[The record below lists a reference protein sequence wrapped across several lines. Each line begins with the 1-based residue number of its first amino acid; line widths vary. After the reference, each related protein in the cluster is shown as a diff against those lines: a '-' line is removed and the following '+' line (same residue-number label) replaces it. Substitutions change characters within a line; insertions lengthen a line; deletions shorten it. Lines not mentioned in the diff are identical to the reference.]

1 MRKNEEPMSVGR
13 SRSRFQMMRR
23 LLKCLLGFLVP
34 ALVVVIALPG
44 FTAAPWRVG
53 TDPTYAPFEMQ
64 EPNSGALK
72 GFDIELI
79 NAIARR
85 SGHRVVFT
93 PLPFDGLIPALQA
106 RSLDLAISAM
116 TITASRAETVDFSRP
131 YFAAGLGIVV
141 REDTDNINT
150 LRDLQGRKI
159 AVQIG
164 SVGAKAM
171 AAVPGA
177 RLSTFDSAPLALQEL
192 INGNVDAYVND
203 LPATLYAINTVGLRG
218 IRIAGKPLTQDYY
231 GVAFPKDSP
240 LRQPVNRALDQLIAD
255 GSYARLYKR
264 WFGKLPPPLPT
275 RAPVLVSRDQ
285 QAGLDLSQ
293 LLSNL
298 GHGALITLS
307 LSSSAFALGLLAAA
321 ALAAGLLCRQTLVRR
336 SCRLYVEFFRGT
348 PLLVQLFMIYFGLPA
363 LSQSLGHAIS
373 FNRFA
378 AAVVA
383 LSLNAAAY
391 LAETLRSGIVSIN
404 RGQWEAARALGL
416 GPLATLRFVIVP
428 QMLQLVL
435 PSLANA
441 CITLTKDTSLAAVI
455 GFEELFREGQ
465 LLVATS
471 YRAFEVYLAV
481 ALIYLLLTA
490 LISLLFRRWEAQLAQ
505 PA

>member
-1 MRKNEEPMSVGR
+1 MPIRSSSRRKAER
-13 SRSRFQMMRR
+13 RRHLLLR
-23 LLKCLLGFLVP
+23 LLVPVLVL
-34 ALVVVIALPG
+34 ALALPG
-44 FTAAPWRVG
+44 LAASPWRVG

-64 EPNSGALK
+64 ESKSGELK

-79 NAIARR
+79 KAIARR

-93 PLPFDGLIPALQA
+93 ALPFDGLIPALQA
-106 RSLDLAISAM
+106 RSVDLAISAM

-141 REDTDNINT
+141 RDGTDDINT
-150 LRDLQGRKI
+150 LRDLRGRTI

-177 RLSTFDSAPLALQEL
+177 KLSTFDSAPLALQEL
-192 INGNVDAYVND
+192 INGHVDAYVND
-203 LPATLYAINTVGLRG
+203 LPATRYAINTIGLRG
-218 IRIAGKPLTQDYY
+218 IRIAGKPLTEDYY
-231 GVAFPKDSP
+231 GVAFPMDSP
-240 LRQPVNRALDQLIAD
+240 LRPTVNRVLDQLIAD
-255 GSYARLYKR
+255 GSYARLHQR
-264 WFGKLPPPLPT
+264 WFGTLPPPLPEQ
-275 RAPVLVSRDQ
+275 APALANRDRQAQLDPGQLVN
-285 QAGLDLSQ
+285 
-293 LLSNL
+293 NL

-307 LSSSAFALGLLAAA
+307 LTLSSFGLGLFAAA
-321 ALAAGLLCRQTLVRR
+321 FLAAGLLCRQSVVRR
-336 SCRLYVEFFRGT
+336 SCRFYVEFFRGT

-363 LSQSLGHAIS
+363 LAQALGHTVS

-391 LAETLRSGIVSIN
+391 LAETLRSGIASIDK
-404 RGQWEAARALGL
+404 GQWEAARALGL
-416 GPLATLRFVIVP
+416 GPLPTLRCVIVP

-441 CITLTKDTSLAAVI
+441 CITLSKDTSLAAVI

-481 ALIYLLLTA
+481 ALVYLLLTA